1 MAKKYTTD
9 FLNFGHTGWKAISCI
24 PMSEFFFNLVFVT
37 KCGVSVSVDISFGI
51 CNFYDHDTFS
61 FLLLFGALCVKRH
74 VL

>member
-24 PMSEFFFNLVFVT
+24 PMSDFFNLVFVT

-51 CNFYDHDTFS
+51 CHFYDHDTFS